1 MGAAKPTKATGP
13 DQACTADPGSKS
25 EIEAREKRPLP
36 HKPEEEPAHWIEV
49 RLVDEA
55 DKPVVGEMWEVL
67 LPNGRI
73 ARGVTNKEG
82 VGRVSGIKPGGS
94 CKVSFPR
101 LDKGAW
107 EEA

>member
-1 MGAAKPTKATGP
+1 MAAAKPTKATGP
-13 DQACTADPGSKS
+13 DQACNADPGSKS
-25 EIEAREKRPLP
+25 DLEKKAARPLP
-36 HKPEEEPAHWIEV
+36 HVPEEEPAHWIEV

-55 DKPVVGEMWEVL
+55 DKPVVGEMWEAL

-73 ARGVTNKEG
+73 ARGVTNKFG